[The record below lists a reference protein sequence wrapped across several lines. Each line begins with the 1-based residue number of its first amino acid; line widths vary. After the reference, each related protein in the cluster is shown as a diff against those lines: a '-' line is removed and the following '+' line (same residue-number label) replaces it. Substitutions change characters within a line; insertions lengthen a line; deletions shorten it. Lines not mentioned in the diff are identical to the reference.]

1 MLEALYNR
9 KLRRGRGVVEN
20 AFGILK
26 MTWRELLGKSEL
38 NVVYMP
44 DVITACAILH
54 NILRKQANEDL
65 EALGAMV
72 DNGGVEDA
80 DEDTYSD
87 TETYNVCDDEGP
99 QSRITID
106 GEDLRHFLA
115 SYLGSQRGVQ
125 P

>member
-72 DNGGVEDA
+72 NNGGVEDA
-80 DEDTYSD
+80 DDNAYSD
-87 TETYNVCDDEGP
+87 NEVCDDEGP
-99 QSRITID
+99 QSRITND
-106 GEDLRHFLA
+106 GEDLRRCLG
-115 SYLGSQRGVQ
+115 SYLGSQRGV
-125 P
+125 PP